1 MYKSIIKLCITVF
14 TSCDCKTCHKSGI
27 ITKTRGEFSSY
38 DLVSDGVFCLSLRI
52 ALVFPFV
59 DIVER
64 KTYESRKDNQTSRQD
79 KCDVVVFSYIQYK
92 PCKIK
97 LTVTYQGNIFD

>member
-14 TSCDCKTCHKSGI
+14 TSCDYTTCHKSGI

-38 DLVSDGVFCLSLRI
+38 NLISGGVLCLFLCI

-64 KTYESRKDNQTSRQD
+64 KTYESGKDDQTSSQD
-79 KCDVVVFSYIQYK
+79 KCDVVVSSYI
-92 PCKIK
+92 
-97 LTVTYQGNIFD
+97 